1 MIEDRLL
8 KLFLEVASIEGLS
21 QNEKK
26 VADFIKAFLLK
37 YGLNPS
43 EDSSNKYS
51 KSNTGNLICRIND
64 GGEMVLLSHMD
75 TARSTCGVKPK
86 LLSDRITSDGTT
98 VLGVDNRAGI
108 AILLYLIEKIKTTDI
123 QTKDFTLAFTTCEET
138 TLEGSKNLNLNGSI
152 RKGFVFDS
160 YLRPG
165 NFINSSFGAEAFNIK
180 IIGKASHSGI
190 APEKG
195 VNSIKIAN
203 EAICK
208 MDLGRIDDQTTV
220 NVGLI
225 NGGTAINVVPEVT
238 WVKGE
243 VRAKDLHTAEL
254 QVNKIKKLFDEA
266 AQKYNGNIEFN
277 SNWDFQPFEVAPNA
291 KVFSDIKNAISR
303 VGLHPVPT
311 VSWGGSDANS
321 LNMKGIESVNIGIG
335 AQNPHSNDEFILYE
349 DLQKS
354 FEIALELVKI

>member
-1 MIEDRLL
+1 MIEDKLL

-21 QNEKK
+21 RDEKD
-26 VADFIKAFLLK
+26 VADFITAYLLK
-37 YGLNPS
+37 YGFTPFKDN
-43 EDSSNKYS
+43 SNLES
-51 KSNTGNLICRIND
+51 NSNTGNIICKIN
-64 GGEMVLLSHMD
+64 GGGNMVLLSHMD
-75 TARSTCGVKPK
+75 TARSTNGLKPV

-108 AILLYLIEKIKTTDI
+108 SILLYLIEKIETEKI
-123 QTKDFTLAFTTCEET
+123 KTKDFTLAFTTCEET
-138 TLEGSKNLNLNGSI
+138 TLAGSKNLDLNGRI
-152 RKGFVFDS
+152 KKGFVFDS

-165 NFINSSFGAEAFNIK
+165 NFINSSFGAASFNIK

-195 VNSIKIAN
+195 INSIRIAN

-208 MDLGRIDDQTTV
+208 MNLGRIDEQTTI

-225 NGGTAINVVPEVT
+225 NGGTAVNVVPEIT
-238 WVKGE
+238 TVKGE
-243 VRAKDLHTAEL
+243 VRAKSLMKAE
-254 QVNKIKKLFDEA
+254 QHIIEIEKLFAESA
-266 AQKYNGNIEFN
+266 TKYSGKIEFE
-277 SNWDFQPFEVAPNA
+277 SNWDFKPFEIKETSTVY
-291 KVFSDIKNAISR
+291 SDIKNAIR
-303 VGLHPVPT
+303 KIGLEPVSGE
-311 VSWGGSDANS
+311 SWGGSDANS

-354 FEIALELVKI
+354 FEIALELVKA

>member
-1 MIEDRLL
+1 MIDDKLL

-21 QNEKK
+21 RNEKE
-26 VADFIKAFLLK
+26 VADFITAFLLK
-37 YGLNPS
+37 YDLEPT
-43 EDSSNKYS
+43 EDSSNKFS
-51 KSNTGNLICRIND
+51 KSNAGNLICRING

-75 TARSTCGVKPK
+75 TARSTKGLNPK
-86 LLSDRITSDGTT
+86 LLPDRITSDGTT

-108 AILLYLIEKIKTTDI
+108 SVLLYLIEKIMTANIK
-123 QTKDFTLAFTTCEET
+123 TKDFTLVFTTCEET
-138 TLEGSKNLNLNGSI
+138 TLDGSKNLNLNGSVK
-152 RKGFVFDS
+152 KGFIFDS
-160 YLRPG
+160 YQRPG
-165 NFINSSFGAEAFNIK
+165 NFIHSSFGAASFNIK

-190 APEKG
+190 APEQG
-195 VNSIKIAN
+195 INSIKIAN

-238 WVKGE
+238 TVRGE
-243 VRAKDLHTAEL
+243 VRAKSPDAAEL
-254 QVNKIKKLFDEA
+254 QIEKINKLFCEA
-266 AQKYNGNIEFN
+266 AEKYNGKIEFS
-277 SNWDFQPFEVAPNA
+277 SNWDFHPFELSSNSPVYL
-291 KVFSDIKNAISR
+291 DIKNAIKR
-303 VGLHPVPT
+303 VGLKPLPT

-335 AQNPHSNDEFILYE
+335 AQNPHSNEEFILYE